1 MITTLEILDELKRV
15 RKLQSDYAVAKY
27 LGVTHQAVSRWRNGK
42 PMGGDMALNIAHD
55 LELDID
61 IVMLSNMAERRKHKR
76 EEFKK
81 SSSDAA

>member
-1 MITTLEILDELKRV
+1 MITTLQLLEELKRV
-15 RKLQSDYAVAKY
+15 RLLQSDYAVAKY
-27 LGVTHQAVSRWRNGK
+27 LGITHQAVSRWRNGK
-42 PMGGDMALNIAHD
+42 PMGEDLAEKIAFD
-55 LELDID
+55 LELDLD

>member
-1 MITTLEILDELKRV
+1 MITTLQLLDELKRV
-15 RKLQSDYAVAKY
+15 RKLPSDYAAAKY
-27 LGVTHQAVSRWRNGK
+27 LGISQQAVSKWRTGS
-42 PMGGDMALNIAHD
+42 PMGEDMAEKIAFD